1 MVISV
6 GRLTEADFSDGTPR
20 WGRVRVKV
28 CQTKRPI
35 VVLIAYLIFPSDDH
49 SMEATQD
56 TEVGHNEIVH
66 RRGDRFD
73 PESVHSENL
82 FIRNYDP
89 YEAYDLTVSVSD
101 TEAPVFEERYF
112 FQPGQIETV
121 RGVLVPGEYEV
132 TVELDNRRRKT
143 ATCRVGDSPH
153 QTIHVEM
160 GNGIVSLTEGLYG

>member
-1 MVISV
+1 
-6 GRLTEADFSDGTPR
+6 
-20 WGRVRVKV
+20 
-28 CQTKRPI
+28 
-35 VVLIAYLIFPSDDH
+35 
-49 SMEATQD
+49 MEATQD
-56 TEVGHNEIVH
+56 NTEERNEIVH
-66 RRGDRFD
+66 RHRDRFD
-73 PESVHSENL
+73 PDSVHSENL

-89 YEAYDLTVSVSD
+89 YEAYDLTVAVSD
-101 TEAPVFEERYF
+101 AEGSVFEERYF

-143 ATCRVGDSPH
+143 ATCRVGHSPH